1 MGSFFEVHFDFMN
14 DERTAR
20 RLKRKCV
27 RNKESK
33 VNNSFSHSLKRVLEY
48 QKLGGGMVDEDYL
61 CFLNHLAED
70 FKSRNSENHL
80 AEDFKS
86 RNSIVQDNDESG
98 DDDDDP
104 HYKMFLDKVKVDGKS
119 YVLEVAVKNEVPFY
133 IKYEAEDTSDD
144 ELELPIMR
152 KWTSAVDIESSE
164 AAKDLR
170 METRKNLTNLGRED
184 VTDSLKSMRNR
195 VGSETMGL
203 VVENDMAPEPLNHVS
218 GKGNGFSSEKHCPK
232 DSHLINADSERCMEV
247 DLVDECYQFYL
258 NGIKGEADSPRDSVL
273 IEVDSEHEMD
283 VDLVD
288 DSYQMY
294 LDGIKGEAD
303 STTEDAK
310 PVKSEK
316 MDDESSSDSDVLMAL
331 NASDFYPGNYSPFE
345 TSKRYF
351 TLSDED
357 DQHCL
362 GNPNTSNH
370 SGFREKLMDK
380 LRESFDHEEYEKL
393 WQDITEQRLKERL
406 FNFRSGVIK
415 SCKKFNEPGPS
426 YLEQYPV
433 LEDKIDAVKFDKCKV
448 LNLLRGFFFWLQ
460 NLVQKDAFPPCMPSP
475 RAITMADV
483 HLGTTGSWFTLAS
496 EMKAYRQQF
505 YF

>member
-1 MGSFFEVHFDFMN
+1 MASLFEVHFDFMN
-14 DERTAR
+14 DERMAR
-20 RLKRKCV
+20 RSKRKCV

-48 QKLGGGMVDEDYL
+48 QILGGEMVDEDYL

-70 FKSRNSENHL
+70 FKSRNS
-80 AEDFKS
+80 
-86 RNSIVQDNDESG
+86 IVQDNDESG
-98 DDDDDP
+98 EDDDDP

-144 ELELPIMR
+144 EDDELELPIMR

-170 METRKNLTNLGRED
+170 METRKNLTNLYRED
-184 VTDSLKSMRNR
+184 VMDSLKSTRNR
-195 VGSETMGL
+195 VGSETTGL
-203 VVENDMAPEPLNHVS
+203 VVENDIAHEPLNHVS

-232 DSHLINADSERCMEV
+232 DSHLINADSERRMEV

-258 NGIKGEADSPRDSVL
+258 NGIKGEADCPRDSVL

-288 DSYQMY
+288 DSYQIY
-294 LDGIKGEAD
+294 LDGIKREAD

-310 PVKSEK
+310 PVKCEK
-316 MDDESSSDSDVLMAL
+316 MEYESSSDSEVLMAL
-331 NASDFYPGNYSPFE
+331 NASDFYQGNYSPFE

-380 LRESFDHEEYEKL
+380 LSESFDHEEYEKL

-406 FNFRSGVIK
+406 FNFRSGIIK

-460 NLVQKDAFPPCMPSP
+460 NLVQKDAFPPWLDPLCLEVMP
-475 RAITMADV
+475 RN
-483 HLGTTGSWFTLAS
+483 
-496 EMKAYRQQF
+496 
-505 YF
+505 